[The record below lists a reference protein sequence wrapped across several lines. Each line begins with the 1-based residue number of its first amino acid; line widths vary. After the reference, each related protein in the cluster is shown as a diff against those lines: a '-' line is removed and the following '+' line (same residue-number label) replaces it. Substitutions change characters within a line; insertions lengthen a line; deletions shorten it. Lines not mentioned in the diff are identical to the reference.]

1 MNLRR
6 SIISLIALLSV
17 ALSGAAWAAR
27 GGGGGSHGG
36 GSHGGGSHGG
46 GSHGGGFHGGSHFHG
61 GGHFHGGHGGFGLFI
76 GAPFFWPGYPGYYYP
91 PAVGVPYEPPLYLE
105 QGDGEGEAPAE
116 GPAYWYYCA
125 DSRAYYP
132 YVKTCPSQWQR
143 ILAQPPA

>member
-46 GSHGGGFHGGSHFHG
+46 GFHGGRHFHG
-61 GGHFHGGHGGFGLFI
+61 GGHFHGGAGGGGLFI
-76 GAPFFWPGYPGYYYP
+76 GAPSFWPGSPGYYSP

-105 QGDGEGEAPAE
+105 Q
-116 GPAYWYYCA
+116 
-125 DSRAYYP
+125 
-132 YVKTCPSQWQR
+132 
-143 ILAQPPA
+143 